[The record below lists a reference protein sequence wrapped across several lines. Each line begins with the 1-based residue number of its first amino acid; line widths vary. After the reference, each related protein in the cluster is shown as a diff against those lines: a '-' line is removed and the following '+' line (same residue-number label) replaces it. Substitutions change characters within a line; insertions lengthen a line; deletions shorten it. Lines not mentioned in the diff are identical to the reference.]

1 VTETTGS
8 IAAEDMAGAGNLIL
22 DWNTLLGAAVGA
34 LLVFLFTEVREYRQ
48 RRRERIGLLKLLL
61 AEIDYNHQQFAKI
74 NIESELLARKTIPVA
89 REAWVEC
96 RTKIAQ
102 LVDSRTFGDLEN
114 YYRKCQEIGGIL
126 LTATSPQVFPKTIEE
141 ADAKIKE
148 LERQAVIVRKAMQK
162 YIRVPP

>member
-1 VTETTGS
+1 MRETTGS
-8 IAAEDMAGAGNLIL
+8 IVAEGTAGAGNSIL

-48 RRRERIGLLKLLL
+48 RRRERVGLLKLLL
-61 AEIDYNHQQFAKI
+61 AEIDFNDQQLAKVDVGD
-74 NIESELLARKTIPVA
+74 ELLTRQAISVA

-102 LVDSRTFGDLEN
+102 LVDSRTFSDVEN
-114 YYRKCQEIGGIL
+114 YYRKCQELEGIHL
-126 LTATSPQVFPKTIEE
+126 ISGYPPIFDKTVKE
-141 ADAKIKE
+141 AGDRIQE
-148 LERQAVIVRKAMQK
+148 LHSQADVVRRSMQK